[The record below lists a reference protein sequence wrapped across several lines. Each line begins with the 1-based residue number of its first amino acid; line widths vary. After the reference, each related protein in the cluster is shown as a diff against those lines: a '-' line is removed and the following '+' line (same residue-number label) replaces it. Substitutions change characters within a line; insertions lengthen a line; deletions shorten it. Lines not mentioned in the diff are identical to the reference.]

1 MDDMISPHPHRHQYV
16 GQAALFR
23 PLTAA
28 SINGWASQPVPDK
41 YALATDE
48 QTNKQTNRRTV
59 PSLRGPAFAARL
71 NKYSS
76 TDARASLAQALCWFC
91 QLSRCWQNI
100 FCVTRRLLYTTTR
113 ASQLISRCRR
123 QKQEAQ
129 LSQRGCVMLCVSF
142 QNSDSVA
149 RFFCSSRAS
158 CHSYKTNRLWRTSG
172 CLVLKPLCF

>member
-48 QTNKQTNRRTV
+48 QRNKQTNRRTV

-76 TDARASLAQALCWFC
+76 TDA
-91 QLSRCWQNI
+91 
-100 FCVTRRLLYTTTR
+100 R